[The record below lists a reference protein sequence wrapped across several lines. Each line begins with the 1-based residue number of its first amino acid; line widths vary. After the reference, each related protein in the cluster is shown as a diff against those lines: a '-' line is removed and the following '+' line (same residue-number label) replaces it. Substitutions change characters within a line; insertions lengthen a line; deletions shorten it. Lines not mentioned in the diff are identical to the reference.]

1 MGVRGAC
8 ARGDSAPSR
17 VVHVPPG
24 LGGQMQR
31 NTGWTIGALGF
42 SLMVT
47 FGCKS
52 KSEKPAPPPAASS
65 SAAVLLPPPKR
76 HNWPAPS
83 GPVLAVLAGQGVG
96 PIRIGATTATIERL
110 MAAPC
115 EVKTADVCRYPG
127 RGVEFVLEKGVTQ
140 TVHIY
145 RAGRPT
151 RDQAGNPTEFGFF
164 RGAIPPDLQL
174 GMVPAA
180 IEEKLGKAENVD
192 KRDLTGPANGVETH
206 HYPGLTLIYDRLDN
220 GNLVLAEMIV
230 FKAPRPDAG
239 APSAS
244 PSARPAPSAKR

>member
-1 MGVRGAC
+1 
-8 ARGDSAPSR
+8 
-17 VVHVPPG
+17 
-24 LGGQMQR
+24 MQR

-164 RGAIPPDLQL
+164 RGAIPPDVQL

-180 IEEKLGKAENVD
+180 VQEHTGQPQSIERSDV
-192 KRDLTGPANGVETH
+192 TGPGERVETH
-206 HYPGLTLIYDRLDN
+206 HYPGLTIFYDRLEN
-220 GNLVLAEMIV
+220 GNLVMAEIVV
-230 FKAPRPDAG
+230 FKPAPADAA
-239 APSAS
+239 APSA
-244 PSARPAPSAKR
+244 APSAGRGSGPK